1 MLENVENYTNGILD
15 WFKRLFTI
23 IFDFL
28 ADIGVE
34 V

>member
-1 MLENVENYTNGILD
+1 MFENIESYVNGIVD

-23 IFDFL
+23 ISEFL
-28 ADIGVE
+28 GDIGVE

>member
-1 MLENVENYTNGILD
+1 MLENIESYVSGIVD

-23 IFDFL
+23 ISEFL
-28 ADIGVE
+28 GDIGVE

>member
-1 MLENVENYTNGILD
+1 MLENVETYLNGVVD

-23 IFDFL
+23 IAEFL
-28 ADIGVE
+28 TDIGVE